1 MPHPE
6 ATAVLDF
13 WFATGSPEADQPRKA
28 WWTHDD
34 AFDADIRKRFGAL
47 HARAVR
53 RDLEDWRAEPETAL
67 ALVIVL
73 DQFSRNL
80 GRGTPAAFAADPYA
94 RDVVK
99 VAIAKG
105 FDKALSPIRRQF
117 FYLPLMHSEHL
128 PDQDHC
134 VALFEALTD
143 LPDQANSLKS
153 ALRHREII
161 ARFGRFPHRNAVLG
175 RAAAPDETA
184 FLKEPNSSF

>member
-13 WFATGSPEADQPRKA
+13 WFAVGTPKADQPRKA

-34 AFDADIRKRFGAL
+34 ALDADICNRFGAL
-47 HARAVR
+47 HAQALRHE
-53 RDLEDWRAEPETAL
+53 LEDWRAEPETAL
-67 ALVIVL
+67 ALVILL

-80 GRGTPAAFAADPYA
+80 GRGTPAAFAADPCA
-94 RDVVK
+94 RYVAK
-99 VAIAKG
+99 AAIAKG
-105 FDKALSPIRRQF
+105 FDKRLPPIRRQF
-117 FYLPLMHSEHL
+117 FYLPLMHSEEL
-128 PDQDHC
+128 PDQDQC
-134 VALFEALTD
+134 VALFEGLTG

-153 ALRHREII
+153 ALSHREII

-175 RAAAPDETA
+175 RATTPDEAA